1 MSFTSES
8 TGGEYNHKLTTSEMP
23 KHAHE
28 PYHWASSTT
37 AGWLSGMLYYGQK
50 GTAGGRA
57 TSTTGGDYAHNN
69 IQPYITVYF
78 WRRTS

>member
-28 PYHWASSTT
+28 SYHWASSTT